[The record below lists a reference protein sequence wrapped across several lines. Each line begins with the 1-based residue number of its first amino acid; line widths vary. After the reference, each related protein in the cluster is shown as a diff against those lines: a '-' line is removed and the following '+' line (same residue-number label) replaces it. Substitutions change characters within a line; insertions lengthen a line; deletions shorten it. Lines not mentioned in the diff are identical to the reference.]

1 MRIIAGDY
9 KGRRLEGPLD
19 DRVRPTGDK
28 VKEAIFSIIMNH
40 LDGSI
45 CCDLF
50 SGTGNLGLEALS
62 RGCDKCYFMDESSNS
77 IKRHGIISKFVRQMS
92 TQLFCRGIPS
102 KIYTE

>member
-40 LDGSI
+40 LDME
-45 CCDLF
+45 
-50 SGTGNLGLEALS
+50 N
-62 RGCDKCYFMDESSNS
+62 
-77 IKRHGIISKFVRQMS
+77 
-92 TQLFCRGIPS
+92 
-102 KIYTE
+102 